1 MRVAISSVA
10 GDQTIR
16 LVRREEAEEEQE
28 TADFEEDGDEPE
40 PNVQSLVQMLGDG
53 GGRLPGGGGGGG
65 GGSGGGGGGGDEL
78 LNGEDEADAAAAA
91 AAAAAMAAMEDSD
104 SDDDDMQRKEYV
116 EPKLNRRREIFDM
129 GLHFILILL
138 LYQVMTTEDR

>member
-10 GDQTIR
+10 GEQTIR

-65 GGSGGGGGGGDEL
+65 GGGDGDEL

-138 LYQVMTTEDR
+138 LYQVMTTDGH

>member
-53 GGRLPGGGGGGG
+53 GGRLPG
-65 GGSGGGGGGGDEL
+65 GGGGGGGDEL

-129 GLHFILILL
+129 GLHFIFILL
-138 LYQVMTTEDR
+138 LYQVRNTDDD

>member
-1 MRVAISSVA
+1 MRVAVSSVA

-65 GGSGGGGGGGDEL
+65 GGGDEL
-78 LNGEDEADAAAAA
+78 LNGEDEADASAAA

-138 LYQVMTTEDR
+138 LYQVMTTDGH

>member
-65 GGSGGGGGGGDEL
+65 GGGDEL

-91 AAAAAMAAMEDSD
+91 AAAAAMATMEDSD

-138 LYQVMTTEDR
+138 LYQVMTTDGH

>member
-65 GGSGGGGGGGDEL
+65 GGDEL

-129 GLHFILILL
+129 GLHFIFILL
-138 LYQVMTTEDR
+138 LYQVRLMTPDCD

>member
-53 GGRLPGGGGGGG
+53 GGRLPGGG
-65 GGSGGGGGGGDEL
+65 GGGGGGGDEL

-138 LYQVMTTEDR
+138 LYQVMTY

>member
-10 GDQTIR
+10 GEQTIR

-65 GGSGGGGGGGDEL
+65 GGDEL

-91 AAAAAMAAMEDSD
+91 AAAAAMATMEDSD

-138 LYQVMTTEDR
+138 LYQVMTTDGH

>member
-40 PNVQSLVQMLGDG
+40 PNVQSLVQMLGVG
-53 GGRLPGGGGGGG
+53 GGRLPGG
-65 GGSGGGGGGGDEL
+65 GGGGGGGDEL

-91 AAAAAMAAMEDSD
+91 AAAAAMATMEDSD

-138 LYQVMTTEDR
+138 LYQVMTTDGH

>member
-65 GGSGGGGGGGDEL
+65 GGGDEL
-78 LNGEDEADAAAAA
+78 LKGEDEADAAAAV

-138 LYQVMTTEDR
+138 LYQVMTY

>member
-1 MRVAISSVA
+1 LRVAISSVA

-53 GGRLPGGGGGGG
+53 GGRLPGGG
-65 GGSGGGGGGGDEL
+65 GGGGGGGDEL

-138 LYQVMTTEDR
+138 LYQVMTY

>member
-1 MRVAISSVA
+1 MRVAVSSVA

-65 GGSGGGGGGGDEL
+65 GGGDEL

-91 AAAAAMAAMEDSD
+91 AAAAAMATMEDSD

-138 LYQVMTTEDR
+138 LYQVMTTEDH

>member
-1 MRVAISSVA
+1 MRVAVSSVA

-53 GGRLPGGGGGGG
+53 GGRLPGGG
-65 GGSGGGGGGGDEL
+65 GGGGGGGDEL

-129 GLHFILILL
+129 GLHLILILL
-138 LYQVMTTEDR
+138 LYQVMTY

>member
-53 GGRLPGGGGGGG
+53 GGRLPGG
-65 GGSGGGGGGGDEL
+65 GGGGGGGDEL

-138 LYQVMTTEDR
+138 LYQVMTY

>member
-65 GGSGGGGGGGDEL
+65 GGGDEL

-91 AAAAAMAAMEDSD
+91 AAAAAMATMEDSD

-138 LYQVMTTEDR
+138 LYQVMTY

>member
-10 GDQTIR
+10 GEQTIR

-65 GGSGGGGGGGDEL
+65 GGGDEL

-91 AAAAAMAAMEDSD
+91 AAAAAMATMEDSD

-138 LYQVMTTEDR
+138 LSQVMTTDGH

>member
-1 MRVAISSVA
+1 MSSLLRVAISSVA

-53 GGRLPGGGGGGG
+53 GGRLPGGG
-65 GGSGGGGGGGDEL
+65 GGGGGGGDEL

-138 LYQVMTTEDR
+138 LYQVMTY

>member
-65 GGSGGGGGGGDEL
+65 GGGDEL
-78 LNGEDEADAAAAA
+78 LNGEDVADAAAAA
-91 AAAAAMAAMEDSD
+91 AAAAAMATMEDSD

-138 LYQVMTTEDR
+138 LYQVMTTDGH

>member
-53 GGRLPGGGGGGG
+53 GGRLPGG
-65 GGSGGGGGGGDEL
+65 GGGGGGGDEL

-138 LYQVMTTEDR
+138 LYQVMTTDGH

>member
-53 GGRLPGGGGGGG
+53 GGRLPGGG
-65 GGSGGGGGGGDEL
+65 GGGGGGGDEL

-138 LYQVMTTEDR
+138 LYQVMTTDGH

>member
-65 GGSGGGGGGGDEL
+65 GGGDEL
-78 LNGEDEADAAAAA
+78 LTGEDEADAAAAA
-91 AAAAAMAAMEDSD
+91 AAAAAMATMEDSD

-138 LYQVMTTEDR
+138 LYQVMTTDGH